1 MLEINGK
8 EYSDEMIANLR
19 NKRVKEY
26 AKWRRQKAAEF
37 LQNKKR
43 TKYYHCE
50 ALFDP
55 DYENDFYIPLPDE
68 IIARVRALKEEI
80 ANDPEL
86 KTEEDRADEFRDR
99 VYEIGNDIDVD
110 ITNFGGSEWMYTDI
124 DIDDYVYEYNFD
136 LNFFDWEGAKNGKL
150 VHCIVSLTD
159 EEYIALLAQLMD
171 KSECSFNQLPYL
183 GPKLKAI
190 HKKVSESLH
199 HRDFGAGWFPC
210 YEHDYA
216 VLMNELRKDARQLV
230 KQLEKKGEQYP
241 HINFLKDQMIN
252 IIVAQAKQRNNKPS
266 MLPPTKPLRMP

>member
-110 ITNFGGSEWMYTDI
+110 ITVFGGSEWMYTNI
-124 DIDDYVYEYNFD
+124 NIDDYVYEYNFD
-136 LNFFDWEGAKNGKL
+136 LHFFDWEGAKNGKL

-210 YEHDYA
+210 HEHDYA
-216 VLMNELRKDARQLV
+216 VLMTELRKDARQLV

>member
-8 EYSDEMIANLR
+8 EYSDEMIANLH

-37 LQNKKR
+37 LQTKKR

-55 DYENDFYIPLPDE
+55 DYENDFYIPLPDK
-68 IIARVRALKEEI
+68 IVARVRALKEEI

-110 ITNFGGSEWMYTDI
+110 ITNFGGSEWVYTNI
-124 DIDDYVYEYNFD
+124 DIDDFVHEYNFD
-136 LNFFDWEGAKNGKL
+136 IHYFDWKGEKNGKQVQCSVIL
-150 VHCIVSLTD
+150 SD
-159 EEYIALLAQLMD
+159 EEYIELLAQLLDMP
-171 KSECSFNQLPYL
+171 ECSFNHLAYL
-183 GPKLKAI
+183 SPKLKAI
-190 HKKVSESLH
+190 HKKLSDNLH
-199 HRDFGAGWFPC
+199 HRSWLTYYPG

-216 VLMNELRKDARQLV
+216 VLMTELRTDARQLV